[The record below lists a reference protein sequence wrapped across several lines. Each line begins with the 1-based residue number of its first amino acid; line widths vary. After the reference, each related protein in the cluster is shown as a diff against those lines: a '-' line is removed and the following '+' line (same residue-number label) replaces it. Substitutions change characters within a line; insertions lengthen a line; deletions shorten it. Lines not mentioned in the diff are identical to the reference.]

1 MKTSEGRARLA
12 ISIAAIAVFAWGFGP
27 LMVREIHAS
36 AGTIVFWRLWIA
48 MPVMLTAAYLTGGRV
63 SIPLIKA
70 VFVPGVIFG
79 VSTLV
84 GFTSYQ
90 TTSIANA
97 TLIGALQPVLMLFI
111 GPMLFGERSS
121 ARQVLLAVIALGGIS
136 TVVLGANQSSGASLH
151 GDALALINLGLFTT
165 YFVRM
170 KQVRNKGIH
179 SIALIAGVFCV
190 AAVTVTP
197 WVLLTSPDL
206 GGIHGTDWL
215 SIVGMVLLSG
225 LVGHGL
231 MTWAQRHIDITVAS
245 LLMLGGP
252 VISAI
257 GAWVVFSQQLSAVQI
272 AGALVVL
279 AALGAI
285 VLGVRSNAVPVEI
298 PLSVSVGD

>member
-12 ISIAAIAVFAWGFGP
+12 ISIAAVAVFAWGFGP
-27 LMVREIHAS
+27 LMVRGIDAS
-36 AGTIVFWRLWIA
+36 AGTIVFWRLWMA
-48 MPVMLTAAYLTGGRV
+48 MPVMFTAAYFTGGRV
-63 SIPLIKA
+63 SVPLLKA

-79 VSTLV
+79 ISTLV
-84 GFTSYQ
+84 GFSSYHA
-90 TTSIANA
+90 TSIANA

-111 GPMLFGERSS
+111 APLIFGERFSG
-121 ARQVLLAVIALGGIS
+121 RQIVLAVIALGGIS
-136 TVVLGANQSSGASLH
+136 TVVLGAKQSSGASLH

-179 SIALIAGVFCV
+179 SIALIAGVFSV

-197 WVLLTSPDL
+197 WVLLTSHDL
-206 GGIHGTDWL
+206 GAIHGVDWL

-225 LVGHGL
+225 LIGHGL
-231 MTWAQRHIDITVAS
+231 MTWAQRHVDITLAS

-252 VISAI
+252 VISAV
-257 GAWVVFSQQLSAVQI
+257 GAWIVFGQRLSPVQI
-272 AGALVVL
+272 AGAVVVL

-285 VLGVRSNAVPVEI
+285 VLQHRSTSVPVEI
-298 PLSVSVGD
+298 PLSVSAGD

>member
-1 MKTSEGRARLA
+1 VKTSEGRARLA
-12 ISIAAIAVFAWGFGP
+12 ISIAALAVFAWGFGP
-27 LMVREIHAS
+27 LMVRGIDAS
-36 AGTIVFWRLWIA
+36 AGTIVFWRLWMA
-48 MPVMLTAAYLTGGRV
+48 MPVMFTAAYFTGGRV
-63 SIPLIKA
+63 TIPLLKA

-84 GFTSYQ
+84 GFSSYHA
-90 TTSIANA
+90 TSIANA

-111 GPMLFGERSS
+111 APLLFGERSS
-121 ARQVLLAVIALGGIS
+121 ARQILLAVIALGGIS
-136 TVVLGANQSSGASLH
+136 TVVLGAKQSSGASLQ

-197 WVLLTSPDL
+197 WVLLTSRDL
-206 GGIHGTDWL
+206 GALHGTDWL

-225 LVGHGL
+225 LIGHGL
-231 MTWAQRHIDITVAS
+231 MTWAQRHVDITLAS

-257 GAWVVFSQQLSAVQI
+257 GAWVVFSQRLSAVQI

-285 VLGVRSNAVPVEI
+285 VLEVRSNVVPVEI
-298 PLSVSVGD
+298 PLSVSAGD

>member
-1 MKTSEGRARLA
+1 M
-12 ISIAAIAVFAWGFGP
+12 
-27 LMVREIHAS
+27 MVRGIHES

-48 MPVMLTAAYLTGGRV
+48 MPVMFTAAYFTGGRI
-63 SIPLIKA
+63 SIPLLKA
-70 VFVPGVIFG
+70 VFVPGMIFG

-84 GFTSYQ
+84 GFSSYHA
-90 TTSIANA
+90 TSIANA

-121 ARQVLLAVIALGGIS
+121 ARQILLAVIALGGIS
-136 TVVLGANQSSGASLH
+136 TVVLGAKQSSGASLH
-151 GDALALINLGLFTT
+151 GDALALINLGLFTV

-197 WVLLTSPDL
+197 WVLLTSHDI
-206 GGIHGTDWL
+206 GKIHGVEWL

-225 LVGHGL
+225 LIGHGL
-231 MTWAQRHIDITVAS
+231 MTWAQRHVDITLAS

-257 GAWVVFSQQLSAVQI
+257 GAWVVFSQRLSAVQI

-285 VLGVRSNAVPVEI
+285 VLEVRSNVVPVDI
-298 PLSVSVGD
+298 PLSVSAGD

>member
-12 ISIAAIAVFAWGFGP
+12 ISIAALAVFTWGFGP
-27 LMVREIHAS
+27 LMVRGIDAS
-36 AGTIVFWRLWIA
+36 AGTIVFWRLWMA
-48 MPVMLTAAYLTGGRV
+48 MPVMLTAAYFTGGRV
-63 SIPLIKA
+63 SLPLLKA
-70 VFVPGVIFG
+70 VFVPGVMFG
-79 VSTLV
+79 ISTLV
-84 GFTSYQ
+84 GFSSYHA
-90 TTSIANA
+90 TSIANA

-111 GPMLFGERSS
+111 APLLFGERSS
-121 ARQVLLAVIALGGIS
+121 ARQILLAVIALCGIS

-197 WVLLTSPDL
+197 WVLLTSHDL
-206 GGIHGTDWL
+206 GALHGADWL
-215 SIVGMVLLSG
+215 SIVGMVLLTG
-225 LVGHGL
+225 LIGHGL
-231 MTWAQRHIDITVAS
+231 MTWAQRHVDITLAS

-257 GAWVVFSQQLSAVQI
+257 GAWIVFSQQLSAVQI

-285 VLGVRSNAVPVEI
+285 VLEHHSSAVPVEI
-298 PLSVSVGD
+298 PLSVSAGD

>member
-1 MKTSEGRARLA
+1 VKTSEGRARLA
-12 ISIAAIAVFAWGFGP
+12 ISIAAVAVFAWGFGP
-27 LMVREIHAS
+27 LMVRGIDAS
-36 AGTIVFWRLWIA
+36 AGTIVFWRLWMA
-48 MPVMLTAAYLTGGRV
+48 MPVMLTAAYFTGGRV
-63 SIPLIKA
+63 SLPLLKA

-84 GFTSYQ
+84 GFSSYHA
-90 TTSIANA
+90 TSIANA

-111 GPMLFGERSS
+111 APLLFGERSS
-121 ARQVLLAVIALGGIS
+121 ARQILLAVIALGGIS
-136 TVVLGANQSSGASLH
+136 TVVLGAKQSSGASLH

-170 KQVRNKGIH
+170 KQVRNQGIH

-197 WVLLTSPDL
+197 WVLLTSHDL
-206 GGIHGTDWL
+206 GAIHGTDWL

-225 LVGHGL
+225 LIGHGL
-231 MTWAQRHIDITVAS
+231 MTWAQRHVDITLAS

-257 GAWVVFSQQLSAVQI
+257 GAWIVFSQQLGAVQI

-285 VLGVRSNAVPVEI
+285 VLDHHSNAVPVEI
-298 PLSVSVGD
+298 PLSVSAGD